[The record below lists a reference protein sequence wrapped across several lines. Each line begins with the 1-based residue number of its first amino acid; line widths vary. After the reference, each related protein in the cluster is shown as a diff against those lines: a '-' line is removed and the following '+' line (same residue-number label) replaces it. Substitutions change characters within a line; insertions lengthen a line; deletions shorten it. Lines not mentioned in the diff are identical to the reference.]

1 MNTTT
6 KPLHITRI
14 RFPEIQLR
22 TRDAHKLR
30 GYFGNLFKEESPMLH
45 NHWETGEVRYRYPQV
60 QYKIIDEVPML
71 VGIEE
76 GAELLSKLFLK
87 IKEIEIDGQIYP
99 VHSKNIESQVVETG
113 YSDTLKEYQFQTL
126 WMALNQKNYKIYQR
140 MTDEKEKQQML
151 NSILIGHILSFFR
164 NMEIELNE
172 TERLMAKVN
181 VVEKFTNFK
190 GNKMLAFTGSFLVN
204 ATLPDFIGIG
214 KSASRGFGAVIEH

>member
-126 WMALNQKNYKIYQR
+126 WMALNQKNYQNYRKKAI
-140 MTDEKEKQQML
+140 EEEKQQML

-164 NMEIELNE
+164 NMNIELKDS
-172 TERLMAKVN
+172 ERLMAKVN
-181 VVEKFTNFK
+181 VQEKTTQFK
-190 GNKMLAFTGSFLVN
+190 DNKMVAFSGNFIVN
-204 ATLPDFIGIG
+204 ATLPELIGLG